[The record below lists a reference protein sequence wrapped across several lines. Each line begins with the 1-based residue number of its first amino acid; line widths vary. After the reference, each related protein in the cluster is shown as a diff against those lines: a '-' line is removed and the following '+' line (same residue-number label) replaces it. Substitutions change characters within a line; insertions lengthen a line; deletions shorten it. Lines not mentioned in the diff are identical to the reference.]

1 MNNESVVRDERTMTV
16 ENASYRW
23 AHQLLSFGLL
33 LDVAYRGLVRNDSS
47 WDLLALVIVT
57 GMAATLYQAANKVLS
72 RRWALSA
79 FVTAVAAAAIAAAIV
94 LLH

>member
-23 AHQLLSFGLL
+23 AYHLLSFGLL
-33 LDVAYRGLVRNDSS
+33 LDVAYRGVARNESS

-57 GMAATLYQAANKVLS
+57 GLAATLYQQANKVLS
-72 RRWALSA
+72 RRWALTA
-79 FVTAVAAAAIAAAIV
+79 VVTAVAAAVIAAAIV
-94 LLH
+94 FLR

>member
-16 ENASYRW
+16 ENVSYRW
-23 AHQLLSFGLL
+23 AFQLLSFGLL
-33 LDVAYRGLVRNDSS
+33 LDVAYRGLVRNESS

-72 RRWALSA
+72 RRWVLSA
-79 FVTAVAAAAIAAAIV
+79 VVTAVAAAAIAAAIV

>member
-23 AHQLLSFGLL
+23 AYHLLSFGLL
-33 LDVAYRGLVRNDSS
+33 LDVAYRGVARNESS

-57 GMAATLYQAANKVLS
+57 GLAATLYQQANKILS
-72 RRWALSA
+72 RRWALTA
-79 FVTAVAAAAIAAAIV
+79 VVTAVAAAVIAAAIV
-94 LLH
+94 FLR